1 MTVTGSPRPAP
12 LLSGRTSRTR
22 RVGWVAM
29 VLLGLFI
36 TVYALPYLSG
46 NPDTFFEQ
54 QRLTYMAHL
63 TPLML
68 HVAGAVVA
76 LSLGPW
82 QFVRPLRS
90 RWPRLH
96 RVVGRVYVVAVLA
109 TGVGGLMLAPTTY
122 TGRLAGLAFAL
133 LAVGTL
139 GSTAMA
145 FVAIR
150 RRQIAR
156 HRVWMTR
163 SYAFI
168 FTGVSFRLGLI
179 LLPPLGLS
187 FDTAYAVS
195 AWIAWPINLAV
206 AEVLLRRRPRPSR
219 RAAPDQTPPPA
230 PTPTTDRVIPTQ
242 IPAQPT
248 ACLTKGGSSSHSR
261 FLDHLHGAGEQSR

>member
-1 MTVTGSPRPAP
+1 MPTVPEMTLTGSPRRAP

-22 RVGWVAM
+22 RLGWVGM
-29 VLLGLFI
+29 VLLALFV
-36 TVYALPYLSG
+36 TMYSLPYLSG
-46 NPDTFFEQ
+46 DPDTFFEP
-54 QRLTYMAHL
+54 QRLTYLAHL

-82 QFVRPLRS
+82 QFVRRLRS
-90 RWPRLH
+90 RWPRVH
-96 RVVGRVYVVAVLA
+96 RMVGRVYVVAVLA

-156 HRVWMTR
+156 HRAWMTR
-163 SYAFI
+163 SYAFV
-168 FTGVSFRLGLI
+168 FTGVSFRLGLV
-179 LLPPLGLS
+179 LLPALGLS
-187 FDTAYAVS
+187 FDTAYPLS

-206 AEVLLRRRPRPSR
+206 AEVLIRRQRRPSR
-219 RAAPDQTPPPA
+219 RGRA
-230 PTPTTDRVIPTQ
+230 
-242 IPAQPT
+242 
-248 ACLTKGGSSSHSR
+248 
-261 FLDHLHGAGEQSR
+261 

>member
-1 MTVTGSPRPAP
+1 MTVTQSPRRAP
-12 LLSGRTSRTR
+12 LPSRRTSRSR

-36 TVYALPYLSG
+36 TSYAAPYLSG
-46 NPDTFFEQ
+46 NPDTFFEE

-68 HVAGAVVA
+68 HVAGAAVA

-82 QFVRPLRS
+82 QFVRRLRS
-90 RWPRLH
+90 RWPHVH

-206 AEVLLRRRPRPSR
+206 AEVLLRRRRRPSR
-219 RAAPDQTPPPA
+219 RAAPDHMPPPA
-230 PTPTTDRVIPTQ
+230 PALTTDRVIP
-242 IPAQPT
+242 AQPT
-248 ACLTKGGSSSHSR
+248 AVLSKGGSSPHSR

>member
-1 MTVTGSPRPAP
+1 
-12 LLSGRTSRTR
+12 
-22 RVGWVAM
+22 M
-29 VLLGLFI
+29 VLLALFV

-82 QFVRPLRS
+82 QFVRGLRS
-90 RWPRLH
+90 RWPRVH
-96 RVVGRVYVVAVLA
+96 RVVGRVYVLAVVA
-109 TGVGGLMLAPTTY
+109 TGVGGLLLAPTTY
-122 TGRLAGLAFAL
+122 TGGLAGLAFAL

-156 HRVWMTR
+156 HRAWMTR

-168 FTGVSFRLGLI
+168 FTGASFRLGLV
-179 LLPPLGLS
+179 LLPALGLS
-187 FDTAYAVS
+187 FDTAYVVG

-206 AEVLLRRRPRPSR
+206 AEVLLRRRRRPSR
-219 RAAPDQTPPPA
+219 RAASAQVPA
-230 PTPTTDRVIPTQ
+230 ARR
-242 IPAQPT
+242 PAAEDVVVT
-248 ACLTKGGSSSHSR
+248 RAGSLIGMEKGGERGRH
-261 FLDHLHGAGEQSR
+261 APA

>member
-1 MTVTGSPRPAP
+1 MTVTESPRRAP

-22 RVGWVAM
+22 RAGWVAM

-68 HVAGAVVA
+68 HVVGAVVA

-82 QFVRPLRS
+82 QFVRRLRS
-90 RWPRLH
+90 RWPRVH

-109 TGVGGLMLAPTTY
+109 TGVGGLLLAPTTY

-179 LLPPLGLS
+179 LLPALGLS
-187 FDTAYAVS
+187 FDSAYAVS

-206 AEVLLRRRPRPSR
+206 AEVLLRRRRRPSR
-219 RAAPDQTPPPA
+219 RAAPDQMPPPA
-230 PTPTTDRVIPTQ
+230 PAPTTDRV

-248 ACLTKGGSSSHSR
+248 ACLSKGGSSSHSR
-261 FLDHLHGAGEQSR
+261 FLDHLHGAGKQSR

>member
-1 MTVTGSPRPAP
+1 MAEVIRVPTVPDMTVTGSPSRAP

-46 NPDTFFEQ
+46 NPDTFFQQ
-54 QRLTYMAHL
+54 QRLTYMAQL

-82 QFVRPLRS
+82 QFVRRLRS
-90 RWPRLH
+90 RWPRVH

-109 TGVGGLMLAPTTY
+109 TGAGGLMLAPTTY

-156 HRVWMTR
+156 HQVWMTR

-179 LLPPLGLS
+179 LLPLLGLS
-187 FDTAYAVS
+187 FNTAYAVS

-206 AEVLLRRRPRPSR
+206 AEVLLRRRRRPSR
-219 RAAPDQTPPPA
+219 RAA
-230 PTPTTDRVIPTQ
+230 PTPTTDRVIP
-242 IPAQPT
+242 AQPT
-248 ACLTKGGSSSHSR
+248 ACLSKGGSSSHSR
-261 FLDHLHGAGEQSR
+261 FLDHLHGAGKQSR

>member
-1 MTVTGSPRPAP
+1 MTLTGSPRRAP

-22 RVGWVAM
+22 RLGWVGM
-29 VLLGLFI
+29 VLLALFV
-36 TVYALPYLSG
+36 TMYSLPYLSG
-46 NPDTFFEQ
+46 DPDTFFEP
-54 QRLTYMAHL
+54 QRLTYLAHL

-82 QFVRPLRS
+82 QFVRRLRS
-90 RWPRLH
+90 RWPRVH
-96 RVVGRVYVVAVLA
+96 RMVGRVYVVAVLA

-156 HRVWMTR
+156 HRAWMTR
-163 SYAFI
+163 SYAFV
-168 FTGVSFRLGLI
+168 FTGVSFRLGLV
-179 LLPPLGLS
+179 LLPALGLS
-187 FDTAYAVS
+187 FDTAYPLS

-206 AEVLLRRRPRPSR
+206 AEVLIRRQRRPSR
-219 RAAPDQTPPPA
+219 RGRA
-230 PTPTTDRVIPTQ
+230 
-242 IPAQPT
+242 
-248 ACLTKGGSSSHSR
+248 
-261 FLDHLHGAGEQSR
+261 

>member
-1 MTVTGSPRPAP
+1 MTVTDSRRRRP

-22 RVGWVAM
+22 QVGWVAM

-36 TVYALPYLSG
+36 IGYSLPYLSG
-46 NPDTFFEQ
+46 DPAAFFEQ

-63 TPLML
+63 APLML

-82 QFVRPLRS
+82 QFVRRLRS
-90 RWPRLH
+90 RWPRVH

-109 TGVGGLMLAPTTY
+109 TGVGGLLLAPSTY
-122 TGRLAGLAFAL
+122 TGPVAGLAFAM

-139 GSTAMA
+139 GSTGIA

-150 RRQIAR
+150 RRQIPR
-156 HRVWMTR
+156 HREWMTR

-168 FTGVSFRLGLI
+168 FTGVSFRLGLVV
-179 LLPPLGLS
+179 LPLLGLS

-195 AWIAWPINLAV
+195 AWISWPINLTV
-206 AEVLLRRRPRPSR
+206 AEVLLRRQRRPSR
-219 RAAPDQTPPPA
+219 RATPPDASEREHLLELSQA
-230 PTPTTDRVIPTQ
+230 PLRG
-242 IPAQPT
+242 
-248 ACLTKGGSSSHSR
+248 LR
-261 FLDHLHGAGEQSR
+261 

>member
-1 MTVTGSPRPAP
+1 MAEVIRVPTVPDMTVTGAPSRAP
-12 LLSGRTSRTR
+12 LVSGGTSRTR

-29 VLLGLFI
+29 VLLGPATI
-36 TVYALPYLSG
+36 VYSLPYLSG

-54 QRLTYMAHL
+54 QRLTYIAHL

-76 LSLGPW
+76 LLLGPW
-82 QFVRPLRS
+82 QFVRRLRS
-90 RWPRLH
+90 GWPRVH
-96 RVVGRVYVVAVLA
+96 RLVGRVYVVAVLA

-156 HRVWMTR
+156 HRVWITR

-168 FTGVSFRLGLI
+168 FTGVSFRLGLV
-179 LLPPLGLS
+179 LLPPLGLD

-206 AEVLLRRRPRPSR
+206 ADVLLRRQRRPS
-219 RAAPDQTPPPA
+219 
-230 PTPTTDRVIPTQ
+230 
-242 IPAQPT
+242 
-248 ACLTKGGSSSHSR
+248 
-261 FLDHLHGAGEQSR
+261 

>member
-1 MTVTGSPRPAP
+1 
-12 LLSGRTSRTR
+12 
-22 RVGWVAM
+22 M
-29 VLLGLFI
+29 VLLGLFV
-36 TVYALPYLSG
+36 TGYALPYLSG

-76 LSLGPW
+76 LSVGPW
-82 QFVRPLRS
+82 QFVRKLRS
-90 RWPRLH
+90 RWPRVH
-96 RVVGRVYVVAVLA
+96 RIVGRVYVVAVLA

-122 TGRLAGLAFAL
+122 TGRVAGLAFAL

-168 FTGVSFRLGLI
+168 FTGVSFRLGLV
-179 LLPPLGLS
+179 LLPALGLS
-187 FDTAYAVS
+187 FHTAYPIS

-206 AEVLLRRRPRPSR
+206 AEVLLRRGQRPPRG
-219 RAAPDQTPPPA
+219 AAPDHMARPHRPPP
-230 PTPTTDRVIPTQ
+230 R
-242 IPAQPT
+242 T
-248 ACLTKGGSSSHSR
+248 A
-261 FLDHLHGAGEQSR
+261 

>member
-1 MTVTGSPRPAP
+1 MATVPEMTLTGSPRRAP

-22 RVGWVAM
+22 RLGWVGM
-29 VLLGLFI
+29 VLLALFV
-36 TVYALPYLSG
+36 TMYSLPYLSG
-46 NPDTFFEQ
+46 DPDTFFEP
-54 QRLTYMAHL
+54 QRLTYLAHL

-82 QFVRPLRS
+82 QFVRRLRS
-90 RWPRLH
+90 RWPRVH
-96 RVVGRVYVVAVLA
+96 RMVGRVYVVAVLA

-122 TGRLAGLAFAL
+122 TRRLAGLAFAL

-156 HRVWMTR
+156 HRAWMTR
-163 SYAFI
+163 SYAFV
-168 FTGVSFRLGLI
+168 FTGVSFRLGLV
-179 LLPPLGLS
+179 LLPALGLS
-187 FDTAYAVS
+187 FDTAYPLS

-206 AEVLLRRRPRPSR
+206 AEVLIRRQRRPSR
-219 RAAPDQTPPPA
+219 RGRA
-230 PTPTTDRVIPTQ
+230 
-242 IPAQPT
+242 
-248 ACLTKGGSSSHSR
+248 
-261 FLDHLHGAGEQSR
+261 